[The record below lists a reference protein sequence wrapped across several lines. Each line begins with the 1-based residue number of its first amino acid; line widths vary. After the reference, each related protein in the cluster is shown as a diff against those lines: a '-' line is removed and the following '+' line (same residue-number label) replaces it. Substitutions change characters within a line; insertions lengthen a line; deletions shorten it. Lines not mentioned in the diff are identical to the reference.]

1 MTIHGSKGLE
11 FGHVFVAGCGRRLAA
26 GHKEKLLFSE
36 RDGLGPLYVDLARS
50 VTKHT
55 YVRLAM
61 ERSLRNADLAE
72 EMRLLYV
79 AMTRAARSLVLVAG
93 IPLDPDKGVPALAR
107 RIRDARMSGGTTRPL
122 PSHLSLAA
130 GSFLDWILL
139 SMARD
144 VQVDW
149 TPIAGAADPE
159 GLMQTEPARSRMYR

>member
-107 RIRDARMSGGTTRPL
+107 RIRDAGCLAERPVRCRL
-122 PSHLSLAA
+122 ICLWRQGVFST
-130 GSFLDWILL
+130 GSCFRWHATFKWTGHR
-139 SMARD
+139 SQARQIRKD
-144 VQVDW
+144 
-149 TPIAGAADPE
+149 
-159 GLMQTEPARSRMYR
+159 